1 MIMNTAVGK
10 VAVGHSVRSRAVSN
24 AFWTKFLSHQPPS
37 IYECQ
42 RQLRQ
47 QPQHWPKAGKILLAI
62 LENPRKF
69 PLMRAFVIAGRWDK
83 FESLRVPAEFGEHGG
98 KTATDIVSGSE
109 SYPIARDKMREC
121 RRWEA
126 SLSESMKAARCG
138 NFRMFMYNVS
148 VSPNALEEMDF
159 LGYDLWFWAL
169 TGGDI
174 GIIDYLLLNNLSLHW
189 LVQFMLH
196 RKTKLFRTSMV
207 LS

>member
-1 MIMNTAVGK
+1 MIRN
-10 VAVGHSVRSRAVSN
+10 RAVSN
-24 AFWTKFLSHQPPS
+24 VFWTKLSSHQPPS

-47 QPQHWPKAGKILLAI
+47 QQQWIEAGRILPAI

-69 PLMRAFVIAGRWDK
+69 PLIRAFVIAGHWEN
-83 FESLRVPAEFGEHGG
+83 FESLRVPIGFGEHGG
-98 KTATDIVSGSE
+98 KTASDIVK
-109 SYPIARDKMREC
+109 SYPIARDKIREC

-138 NFRMFMYNVS
+138 NFHMFMSNIS
-148 VSPNALEEMDF
+148 DNPSALEEMDF

-174 GIIDYLLLNNLSLHW
+174 GIIDYLLLHNLSLHW
-189 LVQFMLH
+189 LVQFTLY
-196 RKTKLFRTSMV
+196 RKTKLFRTSVV